1 MIITDLELKNWRNF
15 KSIKVQLG
23 LRQYILGPNASGKSN
38 LLDVFRFLRDIANPA
53 GGGLSAAIDKRGG
66 LTKVRCLNARKDP
79 EVLIDLR
86 IEDAGSDSVWRYVLG
101 MKSEPRGKRRPLV
114 SKEQVWKNGKN
125 ILDRPM
131 PQDDSDPERLTQT
144 HLEQINANAA
154 FRDIAEFFR
163 KIVYLNLV
171 PQLVR
176 HGDQIAGNV
185 LEDDPFGQGFLER
198 VARTPEKTLNKRL
211 SRIEKALTVAVPQLS
226 NLKFTRDDDSG
237 RPHLEARYKHW
248 RPDAGW
254 QRETEFSDGT
264 LRMIA
269 LMWILQEGS
278 STLLLE
284 EPEQSL
290 DESII
295 RQLPF
300 LLSRA
305 QRGRNKRQVIITTHS
320 EALLSDQSIRVGD
333 VICLRIASEGTD
345 VLEPTSEVELL
356 MKSGLSAADVLL
368 PKAHPSEADQ
378 IALQFDN

>member
-1 MIITDLELKNWRNF
+1 MIITNLELKNWRNF
-15 KSIKVQLG
+15 KAAKVRLG
-23 LRQYILGPNASGKSN
+23 LRQYVLGPNASGKSN

-79 EVLIDLR
+79 EVLIDVRLS
-86 IEDAGSDSVWRYVLG
+86 EPSSGDVWRYVLG
-101 MKSEPRGKRRPLV
+101 MKSEPRGKRRPVV
-114 SKEQVWKNGKN
+114 SREEVWRNDESV
-125 ILDRPM
+125 LTRPESE
-131 PQDDSDPERLTQT
+131 DEADPERLTQT
-144 HLEQINANAA
+144 HLEQINSNAA
-154 FRDIAEFFR
+154 FREIADFFQ
-163 KIVYLNLV
+163 KIVYMNLV
-171 PQLVR
+171 PQLLR
-176 HGDQIAGNV
+176 HGEQIAGNV

-211 SRIEKALTVAVPQLS
+211 SQIEKALTVAVPQLS
-226 NLKFTRDDDSG
+226 NLKFSRDDDSG

-248 RPDAGW
+248 RPEAGW

-269 LMWILQEGS
+269 LMWILQEGR

-305 QRGRNKRQVIITTHS
+305 QRGKAKRQVIITTHS
-320 EALLSDQSIRVGD
+320 EALLSDRSIIPED
-333 VICLRIASEGTD
+333 VICLRIASEGTE
-345 VLEPTSEVELL
+345 VFRPTTEDKSL
-356 MKSGLSAADVLL
+356 MRSGLSAADVLL
-368 PKAHPSEADQ
+368 PKVHPAEAHQ
-378 IALQFDN
+378 IAMQFDD